1 LHPLSPSA
9 GQLNTRGIF
18 LEETVPSSSKAPG
31 AEITVRLPWILP
43 AYTKHYQGTALFM
56 AEELL
61 SMMLHP
67 DKSKKKI
74 RPAQIKRE
82 VHHDLE
88 SFILVLFYSVM
99 KRGLERRLWHK
110 NPDNEYQIQELY
122 RTLFGGQTIR
132 LIRQGRSYFLDESN
146 PPVYLLEVLDSPT
159 KQLLYGCWMLLK
171 FQRPSSFPI
180 DEAMA
185 KVNQR
190 MQWERLRGSKVITYD
205 QLYEI
210 YDVAVIELSGVN

>member
-1 LHPLSPSA
+1 MSPGNIFVGGPDHAEGWEGFIADLELASVTQPETETVASLHPLSPSA

-31 AEITVRLPWILP
+31 AEITVRLPCILP

-110 NPDNEYQIQELY
+110 NPNNESRIQDLY

-132 LIRQGRSYFLDESN
+132 LILQGRSCFLDE
-146 PPVYLLEVLDSPT
+146 
-159 KQLLYGCWMLLK
+159 
-171 FQRPSSFPI
+171 
-180 DEAMA
+180 
-185 KVNQR
+185 
-190 MQWERLRGSKVITYD
+190 
-205 QLYEI
+205 
-210 YDVAVIELSGVN
+210 